1 MSIVSKDCFRFNK
14 KMNLDFNKKLSILII
29 WLFHL
34 SGLMGLLYIDK
45 NLFASLTPLN
55 LFISTTL
62 LFINQTNAS
71 RIKFLIVFI
80 VFFIGMIA
88 EILGVQFGLIF
99 GNYEYGNNLGLKIL
113 GVPLLIGFNWVV
125 LTVICGSISDKI
137 FKKNRLLSILCG
149 VFLMLLIDLTLEP
162 IAPILDYWEF
172 SGSKAPLQNYIGWG
186 ITSLI
191 TQSLY
196 QYYYSNKEFIFSFNL
211 FLAQFIFF
219 LGFNF
224 LA

>member
-1 MSIVSKDCFRFNK
+1 MYNVRQNYFRNSV
-14 KMNLDFNKKLSILII
+14 MNLDFNKKVSIIII

-34 SGLMGLLYIDK
+34 SGLIGLLYIDK

-62 LFINQTNAS
+62 LFVNQTNAT
-71 RIKFLIVFI
+71 RMKFFI
-80 VFFIGMIA
+80 VFAIFFVGMIA
-88 EILGVQFGLIF
+88 EILGVQYGLIF
-99 GNYEYGNNLGLKIL
+99 GNYQYGNNLGLKLL
-113 GVPLLIGFNWVV
+113 GVPILIGFNWVV
-125 LTVICGSISDKI
+125 LTVICGSISSKI
-137 FKKNRLLSILCG
+137 FKKSKVLSIILG
-149 VFLMLLIDLTLEP
+149 ITLMLLIDITLEP
-162 IAPILDYWEF
+162 IAPVLDYWEF

-191 TQSLY
+191 TQTLY
-196 QYYYSNKEFIFSFNL
+196 QYFYKTKEFIFSINL
-211 FLAQFIFF
+211 FIAQFLFF

>member
-1 MSIVSKDCFRFNK
+1 
-14 KMNLDFNKKLSILII
+14 MNLDFNKKVSIIII

-34 SGLMGLLYIDK
+34 SGLLGLLYIDK

-62 LFINQTNAS
+62 LFVNQTNAT
-71 RIKFLIVFI
+71 RIKFFI
-80 VFFIGMIA
+80 VLTIFFVGMIA
-88 EILGVQFGLIF
+88 EILGVQCGLIF
-99 GNYEYGNNLGLKIL
+99 GNYEYGNNLGLKLL
-113 GVPLLIGFNWVV
+113 GVPILIGFNWVV
-125 LTVICGSISDKI
+125 LTVICGSISSKI
-137 FKKNRLLSILCG
+137 FKKSKIFSVIFG
-149 VFLMLLIDLTLEP
+149 ITLMLLIDITLEP
-162 IAPILDYWEF
+162 IAPVLDYWEF

-191 TQSLY
+191 TQTLY
-196 QYYYSNKEFIFSFNL
+196 QYFYKTKEFIFSVNL
-211 FLAQFIFF
+211 FIAQFLFF

>member
-1 MSIVSKDCFRFNK
+1 
-14 KMNLDFNKKLSILII
+14 MNLDFNKKVSIIII

-34 SGLMGLLYIDK
+34 SGLLGLLYIDK

-62 LFINQTNAS
+62 LFVNQTNAT
-71 RIKFLIVFI
+71 RMKFFI
-80 VFFIGMIA
+80 VFAIFFVGMIA
-88 EILGVQFGLIF
+88 EILGVQYGLIF
-99 GNYEYGNNLGLKIL
+99 GNYEYGNNLGLKLL
-113 GVPLLIGFNWVV
+113 GVPILIGFNWVV
-125 LTVICGSISDKI
+125 LTVICGSISSKI
-137 FKKNRLLSILCG
+137 FKKSKVLSIILG
-149 VFLMLLIDLTLEP
+149 ITLMLLIDITLEP
-162 IAPILDYWEF
+162 IAPVLDYWEF

-191 TQSLY
+191 TQTLY
-196 QYYYSNKEFIFSFNL
+196 QYFYKAKEFIFSINL
-211 FLAQFIFF
+211 FIAQFLFF

>member
-1 MSIVSKDCFRFNK
+1 
-14 KMNLDFNKKLSILII
+14 MNLDFNKKVSIIII

-34 SGLMGLLYIDK
+34 SGLLGLLYIDK

-62 LFINQTNAS
+62 LFVNQTNAT
-71 RIKFLIVFI
+71 RMKFFI
-80 VFFIGMIA
+80 VFTIFFVGMIA
-88 EILGVQFGLIF
+88 EILGVQYGLIF
-99 GNYEYGNNLGLKIL
+99 GNYEYGNNLGLKLL
-113 GVPLLIGFNWVV
+113 GVPILIGFNWVV
-125 LTVICGSISDKI
+125 LTIICGSISSKI
-137 FKKNRLLSILCG
+137 FKKSKVLSIIFG
-149 VFLMLLIDLTLEP
+149 VILMLLIDITLEP
-162 IAPILDYWEF
+162 IAPVLDYWEF

-191 TQSLY
+191 TQTLY
-196 QYYYSNKEFIFSFNL
+196 QYFYKTKEFIFSINL
-211 FLAQFIFF
+211 FIAQFLFF

>member
-1 MSIVSKDCFRFNK
+1 
-14 KMNLDFNKKLSILII
+14 MNLDFNKKVSIIII

-34 SGLMGLLYIDK
+34 SGLIGLLYIDK

-62 LFINQTNAS
+62 LFVNQTNAT
-71 RIKFLIVFI
+71 RMKFFI
-80 VFFIGMIA
+80 VFAIFFVGMIA
-88 EILGVQFGLIF
+88 EILGVQYGLIF
-99 GNYEYGNNLGLKIL
+99 GNYEYGNNLGLKLL
-113 GVPLLIGFNWVV
+113 GVPILIGFNWVV
-125 LTVICGSISDKI
+125 LTVICGSISSKI
-137 FKKNRLLSILCG
+137 FKKSKVLSIILG
-149 VFLMLLIDLTLEP
+149 ITLMLLIDITLEP
-162 IAPILDYWEF
+162 IAPVLDYWEF

-191 TQSLY
+191 TQTLY
-196 QYYYSNKEFIFSFNL
+196 QYFYKTKEFIFSINL
-211 FLAQFIFF
+211 FIAQFLFF

>member
-1 MSIVSKDCFRFNK
+1 
-14 KMNLDFNKKLSILII
+14 MNLDFNKKVSIIII

-34 SGLMGLLYIDK
+34 SGLLGLLYIDK

-62 LFINQTNAS
+62 LFVNQTNAT
-71 RIKFLIVFI
+71 RMKFFI
-80 VFFIGMIA
+80 VFAIFFVGMIA
-88 EILGVQFGLIF
+88 EILGVQYGLIF
-99 GNYEYGNNLGLKIL
+99 GNYEYGNNLGLKLL
-113 GVPLLIGFNWVV
+113 GVPILIGFNWVV
-125 LTVICGSISDKI
+125 LTVICGSISSKI
-137 FKKNRLLSILCG
+137 FKKSKVLSIIFG
-149 VFLMLLIDLTLEP
+149 ITLMLLIDITLEP
-162 IAPILDYWEF
+162 IAPVVDYWEF

-191 TQSLY
+191 TQTLY
-196 QYYYSNKEFIFSFNL
+196 QYFYKTKEFIFSINL
-211 FLAQFIFF
+211 FIAQFLFF

>member
-1 MSIVSKDCFRFNK
+1 
-14 KMNLDFNKKLSILII
+14 MNLDFNKKISIIII

-34 SGLMGLLYIDK
+34 SGLLGLLYIDK

-62 LFINQTNAS
+62 LFVNQTNAT
-71 RIKFLIVFI
+71 RMKFFI
-80 VFFIGMIA
+80 VFVIFFVGMIA
-88 EILGVQFGLIF
+88 EILGVQYGLIF
-99 GNYEYGNNLGLKIL
+99 GNYEYGNNLGLKLL
-113 GVPLLIGFNWVV
+113 GVPILIGFNWVV
-125 LTVICGSISDKI
+125 LTVICGSISSKI
-137 FKKNRLLSILCG
+137 FKKSKVLSIIFG
-149 VFLMLLIDLTLEP
+149 ITLMLLIDITLEP
-162 IAPILDYWEF
+162 IAPVLDYWEF

-191 TQSLY
+191 TQTLY
-196 QYYYSNKEFIFSFNL
+196 QYFYKAKEFIFSINL
-211 FLAQFIFF
+211 FIAQFLFF

>member
-1 MSIVSKDCFRFNK
+1 
-14 KMNLDFNKKLSILII
+14 MNLDFNKKVSIIII

-34 SGLMGLLYIDK
+34 SGLLGLLYIDK

-62 LFINQTNAS
+62 LFVNQTNAT
-71 RIKFLIVFI
+71 RIKFFIVFI
-80 VFFIGMIA
+80 IFFVGMIA
-88 EILGVQFGLIF
+88 EILGVQYGLIF
-99 GNYEYGNNLGLKIL
+99 GNYEYGNNLGLKLL
-113 GVPLLIGFNWVV
+113 GVPILIGFNWVV
-125 LTVICGSISDKI
+125 LTVICGSISSKI
-137 FKKNRLLSILCG
+137 FKKSKILSVILG
-149 VFLMLLIDLTLEP
+149 ITLMLLIDITLEP
-162 IAPILDYWEF
+162 IAPVLDYWEF

-191 TQSLY
+191 TQTLY
-196 QYYYSNKEFIFSFNL
+196 QYFYKTKEFIFSVNL
-211 FLAQFIFF
+211 FIAQFLFF

>member
-1 MSIVSKDCFRFNK
+1 
-14 KMNLDFNKKLSILII
+14 MNLDFNKKVSIIII

-34 SGLMGLLYIDK
+34 SGLLGLLYIDK

-62 LFINQTNAS
+62 LFVNQTNAT
-71 RIKFLIVFI
+71 RMKFFI
-80 VFFIGMIA
+80 VFVIFFVGMIA
-88 EILGVQFGLIF
+88 EILGVQYGLIF
-99 GNYEYGNNLGLKIL
+99 GNYKYGNNLGLKLL
-113 GVPLLIGFNWVV
+113 GVPILIGFNWVV
-125 LTVICGSISDKI
+125 LTVICGSISSKI
-137 FKKNRLLSILCG
+137 FKKSKVLSIILG
-149 VFLMLLIDLTLEP
+149 ITLMLLIDITLEP
-162 IAPILDYWEF
+162 IAPVLDYWEF

-191 TQSLY
+191 TQTLY
-196 QYYYSNKEFIFSFNL
+196 QYFYKTKEFIFSINL
-211 FLAQFIFF
+211 FIAQFLFF

>member
-1 MSIVSKDCFRFNK
+1 
-14 KMNLDFNKKLSILII
+14 MNLDFNKKVSIIII

-34 SGLMGLLYIDK
+34 SGLLGLLYIDK

-62 LFINQTNAS
+62 LFVNQTNAT
-71 RIKFLIVFI
+71 RMKFFI
-80 VFFIGMIA
+80 VFAIFFVGMIA
-88 EILGVQFGLIF
+88 EILGVQYGLIF
-99 GNYEYGNNLGLKIL
+99 GNYEYGNNLGLKLL
-113 GVPLLIGFNWVV
+113 GVPILIGFNWVV
-125 LTVICGSISDKI
+125 LTVICGSISSKI
-137 FKKNRLLSILCG
+137 FKKSKVLSIIFG
-149 VFLMLLIDLTLEP
+149 ITLMLLIDITLEP
-162 IAPILDYWEF
+162 IAPVLDYWEF

-191 TQSLY
+191 TQTLY
-196 QYYYSNKEFIFSFNL
+196 QYFYKAKEFIFSINL
-211 FLAQFIFF
+211 FIAQFLFF

>member
-1 MSIVSKDCFRFNK
+1 
-14 KMNLDFNKKLSILII
+14 MNLDFNKKVSIIII

-34 SGLMGLLYIDK
+34 SGLLGLLYIDK

-62 LFINQTNAS
+62 LFVNQTNAT
-71 RIKFLIVFI
+71 RMKFFI
-80 VFFIGMIA
+80 VFAIFFVGMIA
-88 EILGVQFGLIF
+88 EILGVQYGLIF
-99 GNYEYGNNLGLKIL
+99 GNYQYGNNLGLKLL
-113 GVPLLIGFNWVV
+113 GVPILIGFNWVV
-125 LTVICGSISDKI
+125 LTVICGSISSKI
-137 FKKNRLLSILCG
+137 FKKSKVLSIILG
-149 VFLMLLIDLTLEP
+149 ITLMLLIDITLEP
-162 IAPILDYWEF
+162 IAPVLDYWEF

-191 TQSLY
+191 TQTLY
-196 QYYYSNKEFIFSFNL
+196 QYFYKTKEFIFSVNL
-211 FLAQFIFF
+211 FIAQFLFF

>member
-1 MSIVSKDCFRFNK
+1 
-14 KMNLDFNKKLSILII
+14 MNLDFNKKVSIIII

-34 SGLMGLLYIDK
+34 SGLLGLLYIDK

-62 LFINQTNAS
+62 LFVNQNNAT
-71 RIKFLIVFI
+71 RMKFFI
-80 VFFIGMIA
+80 VFAIFFVGMIA
-88 EILGVQFGLIF
+88 EILGVQYGLIF
-99 GNYEYGNNLGLKIL
+99 GNYQYGNNLGLKLL
-113 GVPLLIGFNWVV
+113 GVPILIGFNWVV
-125 LTVICGSISDKI
+125 LTVICGSISSKI
-137 FKKNRLLSILCG
+137 FKKSKVLSIILG
-149 VFLMLLIDLTLEP
+149 ITLMLLIDITLEP
-162 IAPILDYWEF
+162 IAPVLDYWEF

-191 TQSLY
+191 TQTLY
-196 QYYYSNKEFIFSFNL
+196 QYFYKTKEFIFSINL
-211 FLAQFIFF
+211 FIAQFLFF

>member
-1 MSIVSKDCFRFNK
+1 
-14 KMNLDFNKKLSILII
+14 MNLDFNKKVSIIII

-34 SGLMGLLYIDK
+34 SGLIGLLYIDK

-62 LFINQTNAS
+62 LFVNQTNAT
-71 RIKFLIVFI
+71 RMKFFI
-80 VFFIGMIA
+80 VFVIFFVGMIA
-88 EILGVQFGLIF
+88 EILGVQYGLIF
-99 GNYEYGNNLGLKIL
+99 GNYQYGNNLGLKLL
-113 GVPLLIGFNWVV
+113 GVPILIGFNWVV
-125 LTVICGSISDKI
+125 LTVICGSISSKI
-137 FKKNRLLSILCG
+137 FKKSKVLSIILG
-149 VFLMLLIDLTLEP
+149 ITLMLLIDITLEP
-162 IAPILDYWEF
+162 IAPVLDYWEF

-191 TQSLY
+191 TQTLY
-196 QYYYSNKEFIFSFNL
+196 QYFYKTKEFIFSINL
-211 FLAQFIFF
+211 FIAQFLFF

>member
-1 MSIVSKDCFRFNK
+1 
-14 KMNLDFNKKLSILII
+14 MNLDFNKKVSIIII

-34 SGLMGLLYIDK
+34 SGLLGLLYIDK

-62 LFINQTNAS
+62 LFVNQTNAT
-71 RIKFLIVFI
+71 RMKFFI
-80 VFFIGMIA
+80 VFTIFFVGMIA
-88 EILGVQFGLIF
+88 EILGVQYGLIF
-99 GNYEYGNNLGLKIL
+99 GNYDYGNNLGLKLL
-113 GVPLLIGFNWVV
+113 GVPILIGFNWVV
-125 LTVICGSISDKI
+125 LTVICGSISSKI
-137 FKKNRLLSILCG
+137 FKKSKILSVIFG
-149 VFLMLLIDLTLEP
+149 ITLMLLIDITLEP
-162 IAPILDYWEF
+162 IAPVLDYWEF

-191 TQSLY
+191 TQTLY
-196 QYYYSNKEFIFSFNL
+196 QYFYKTKEFIFSINL
-211 FLAQFIFF
+211 FIAQFLFF